1 MPGIR
6 KGRGRPRDIDI
17 DRRILDAART
27 LLATGGYKALAFD
40 AISQMADVPRSM
52 IYRRWP
58 TKGHL
63 ANEIAIGGDAPL
75 PDVIDTEGLE
85 AQVMALARQM
95 AERYQRPEIG
105 AAAIGVIVATQGDRD
120 LQRELQAEVEA
131 GTRAALANIVA
142 RGKQSG
148 LIAPDVSA
156 DALFDLLVGT
166 IIYRVLF
173 SLEEV
178 PEDYSASVA
187 RLVLRGIAVPSSEGL
202 R

>member
-1 MPGIR
+1 MPGIS

-17 DRRILDAART
+17 DRRILDAASS

-63 ANEIAIGGDAPL
+63 ANDIATGGDAPL

-85 AQVMALARQM
+85 AQVMALVGQM
-95 AERYQRPEIG
+95 VERYRRPEIG
-105 AAAIGVIVATQGDRD
+105 AAAIGVIVATQGDRK
-120 LQRELQAEVEA
+120 LQHELQGEVEA
-131 GTRAALANIVA
+131 GTRAALADIVA
-142 RGKQSG
+142 RGQQAG

-156 DALFDLLVGT
+156 ATLFDVLVGT
-166 IIYRVLF
+166 ILYRILF

-178 PEDYSASVA
+178 PDDYPASVT
-187 RLVLRGIAVPSSEGL
+187 RLVLEGIANPA
-202 R
+202 